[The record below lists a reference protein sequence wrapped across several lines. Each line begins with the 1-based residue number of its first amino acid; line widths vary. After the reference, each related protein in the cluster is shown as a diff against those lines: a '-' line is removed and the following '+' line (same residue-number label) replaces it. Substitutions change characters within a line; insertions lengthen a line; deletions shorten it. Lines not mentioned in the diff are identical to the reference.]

1 MHLVKKRMFQDAR
14 RRFELVRDSHVEPA
28 LQHHLFETGSSC
40 PRPDGVA
47 LKGAAL
53 EPQLQKVYREEIL
66 HNYRQPKRRGSAHLG
81 SRKLNIPR
89 QPALPDAVSPLHGCR
104 VSVRPFVGKTPGR
117 TSDQELLLKRVSRFE
132 ICRLSADCATCSS
145 TEAPDMLRCSTIL
158 AKVLELSKVHRVLNR
173 QGKTG
178 ATIFCFDP
186 CICRL
191 NSGRPDCGPDTEAL
205 TIPRPQMR
213 QNPFIRRRTLILQ
226 PLLPRPDCAPYPHIS
241 QNPKALRFVVPYPP
255 GGARLTRLARVL
267 SEKLPASLQGRTVIV
282 DNRPGAGGNIA
293 AGLVAKSDADG
304 SSVLVT
310 SNNHTINLALYQ
322 KPGYTLDEFE
332 PIAQIGVTG
341 FAIVAHPSTKF
352 KTLARYAER
361 CASKAR
367 FNLLRHWW
375 EWTSRTPCNR
385 DVERSSQSLPCS
397 TCPTRDPVPSLSDVV
412 GGQLPIG
419 VISVV
424 AAQPLLLSGQL
435 VGLGRGRPRTG
446 GRICRRCRPSE
457 ECGFPKYEYSAWM
470 GVIGRK
476 GMPEAEIVELER
488 QLLAIAASDDV
499 GAKLHKQGIVQAPKG
514 RADFKTALAQDAVLN
529 RELVKTIGV
538 QVD

>member
-1 MHLVKKRMFQDAR
+1 
-14 RRFELVRDSHVEPA
+14 
-28 LQHHLFETGSSC
+28 
-40 PRPDGVA
+40 
-47 LKGAAL
+47 
-53 EPQLQKVYREEIL
+53 
-66 HNYRQPKRRGSAHLG
+66 
-81 SRKLNIPR
+81 
-89 QPALPDAVSPLHGCR
+89 
-104 VSVRPFVGKTPGR
+104 
-117 TSDQELLLKRVSRFE
+117 
-132 ICRLSADCATCSS
+132 
-145 TEAPDMLRCSTIL
+145 
-158 AKVLELSKVHRVLNR
+158 
-173 QGKTG
+173 
-178 ATIFCFDP
+178 
-186 CICRL
+186 
-191 NSGRPDCGPDTEAL
+191 
-205 TIPRPQMR
+205 MR
-213 QNPFIRRRTLILQ
+213 QKPFIRRRTLLAA
-226 PLLPRPDCAPYPHIS
+226 LAAASGLCVLPAYS
-241 QNPKALRFVVPYPP
+241 QNPKALRLVVPFPP
-255 GGARLTRLARVL
+255 GGAVDALARVL
-267 SEKLPASLQGRTVIV
+267 SEKLPAALQGRTVIV

-293 AGLVAKSDADG
+293 AGLLAKSDADG

-352 KTLARYAER
+352 KTLGDMLSAARAKPGSISFGTGGNGHPAHLATEMLKDRAKVAMQHVPYKG
-361 CASKAR
+361 SGP
-367 FNLLRHWW
+367 L
-375 EWTSRTPCNR
+375 TS
-385 DVERSSQSLPCS
+385 DL
-397 TCPTRDPVPSLSDVV
+397 V

-424 AAQPLLLSGQL
+424 AAQPFIASGQL
-435 VGLGRGRPRTG
+435 VGLAVTTKDRWPDLPKVPTV
-446 GRICRRCRPSE
+446 E